1 MCRLQDGQHKTR
13 ASGASV
19 TVCRDPNTLWRMT
32 ILNGAVLR
40 PARDDAS
47 STPPLRWDRSA
58 EDILADTERLI
69 GRVKKV
75 YDEIGR
81 VHVDAVSVENTLR
94 ALANVKMEYAAC
106 RHSLDFP
113 QYVSPCKAVR
123 LASTEADKRLCDLD
137 VELSMRE
144 DVFLRIV
151 ALQKK
156 LPENASAEEKRFL
169 ERLVA
174 TGRRNGLHLCPEMRE
189 QIKRTSKLIS
199 ELSIEFNKNLN
210 EDNTFLPFSRQ
221 QLDGLAESFL
231 SGLDVDQ
238 GSGLYKVTLAYPHY
252 FPVMKRCRDPETRR
266 KMETA
271 FHSRCKEA
279 NTIIL
284 ERLVSLRAE
293 VAVLLGYSCHADY
306 VLEVNVAKNATNVDA
321 FLNGLQKTL
330 EPVGARERKY
340 LLALK
345 KRECLM
351 NGRRFDGRLSAWD
364 LPYYMNRAERR
375 QFAVDKDKL
384 VEYFPLDAVTEGLL
398 GIYRDLLGLRF
409 SRVQAAPVWH
419 RDVHVYAAHDAHTHE
434 KMGHFYL
441 DLHPREGKYSHA
453 ACFALQPG
461 CEGPDGRRRFPV
473 AAVVANFT
481 KPAGGLP
488 SLLQHHEVETYF
500 HEFGHVM
507 HEICSKVTFSEFS
520 GMMVESDF
528 VEVPSQMLENWV
540 WEKEPLRRMS
550 RHYKDGSAIPEA
562 LLDKLI
568 ASRVANTGL
577 MNLRQVL
584 LSKADQSLHTSSS
597 ADSAAVFAKHC
608 RDVLGVPATEGTNM
622 MASFDHLAGGYD
634 AQYYSYLWS
643 EVYSTD
649 IYFSR
654 FKKEG
659 ILNPNVGKE
668 YRRVILEAG
677 GSADGMDMLE
687 RFLGRAPCLDAFFRC
702 KGLTC
707 HSDAAL

>member
-151 ALQKK
+151 ALQEKK

-321 FLNGLQKTL
+321 FLRRESTATRRVLL
-330 EPVGARERKY
+330 CSPGAR
-340 LLALK
+340 A
-345 KRECLM
+345 
-351 NGRRFDGRLSAWD
+351 
-364 LPYYMNRAERR
+364 P
-375 QFAVDKDKL
+375 
-384 VEYFPLDAVTEGLL
+384 TEG
-398 GIYRDLLGLRF
+398 DA
-409 SRVQAAPVWH
+409 SRWPPWWPTSPNRPGVCPRCCSITRWRRTFTSLDTSCTRSAP
-419 RDVHVYAAHDAHTHE
+419 
-434 KMGHFYL
+434 
-441 DLHPREGKYSHA
+441 
-453 ACFALQPG
+453 
-461 CEGPDGRRRFPV
+461 
-473 AAVVANFT
+473 
-481 KPAGGLP
+481 
-488 SLLQHHEVETYF
+488 
-500 HEFGHVM
+500 
-507 HEICSKVTFSEFS
+507 S

>member
-1 MCRLQDGQHKTR
+1 MCRPRVGEHKTR
-13 ASGASV
+13 ASGPSV
-19 TVCRDPNTLWRMT
+19 TPCRMT
-32 ILNGAVLR
+32 ILDGAAPR
-40 PARDDAS
+40 PGRGYAIGA
-47 STPPLRWDRSA
+47 PALRWDRSA
-58 EDILADTERLI
+58 EGIIADAERLI
-69 GRVKKV
+69 GRVKEV
-75 YDEIGR
+75 YDEIGGLQL
-81 VHVDAVSVENTLR
+81 DAVSVENTLR
-94 ALANVKMEYAAC
+94 AIANVKTEYAAC

-113 QYVSPCKAVR
+113 QYVSPLEAVR
-123 LASTEADKRLCDLD
+123 LASAEADKRLCDLD
-137 VELSMRE
+137 VELSARE
-144 DVFLRIV
+144 DVFLRIA
-151 ALQKK
+151 ALQQKK
-156 LPENASAEEKRFL
+156 LPENVSAEEKRFL
-169 ERLVA
+169 GRLLA
-174 TGRRNGLHLCPEMRE
+174 TGRRNGLHLCTETRE
-189 QIKRTSKLIS
+189 EIKKRSKLIS
-199 ELSIEFNKNLN
+199 NLSIEFNKNLN
-210 EDNTFLPFSRQ
+210 EDNTFLVFSRH
-221 QLDGLAESFL
+221 QLDGLAASFL

-238 GSGLYKVTLAYPHY
+238 ATGLYKVTLAYPHY

-293 VAVLLGYSCHADY
+293 VAALLGYGCHADY
-306 VLEVNVAKNATNVDA
+306 VLEVNVAKNATNVDS

-340 LLALK
+340 LLGLK

-351 NGRRFDGRLSAWD
+351 SGRRFDGCLSAWD

-375 QFAVDKDKL
+375 QFALDKDKL

-398 GIYRDLLGLRF
+398 GIYRDLLGVRF

-419 RDVHVYAAHDAHTHE
+419 PDVRVYAAHDAHTHE
-434 KMGHFYL
+434 EMGHFYL
-441 DLHPREGKYSHA
+441 DLYPREGKYGHA

-461 CEGPDGRRRFPV
+461 CEGPDGRRRLPV

-481 KPAGGLP
+481 KPTGGLP

-507 HEICSKVTFSEFS
+507 HQICSKVTFSEFS
-520 GMMVESDF
+520 GAMVETDF
-528 VEVPSQMLENWV
+528 VEVPSQVLENWV

-568 ASRVANTGL
+568 ASRAANTGL

-584 LSKADQSLHTSSS
+584 LSKVDQSLHTSSS
-597 ADSAAVFAKHC
+597 ADSAAMFAKHC
-608 RDVLGVPATEGTNM
+608 QDILGIPATEGTNM

-634 AQYYSYLWS
+634 GQYYSYLWS
-643 EVYSTD
+643 EVYSSD

-659 ILNPNVGKE
+659 ILNPDVGKE

-677 GSADGMDMLE
+677 GSADGMDMLQ
-687 RFLGRAPCLDAFFRC
+687 RFLGRPPCLDAFFRH
-702 KGLTC
+702 KGLKRRL
-707 HSDAAL
+707 DAAR